1 MIIKRKNNLLRMTD
15 IKDWLPEFEVS
26 AETDTELQEYFLLTP
41 ELEKIINSKY
51 WLLLGRKGTG
61 KTAIYKYL
69 EKSEPSSVNDN
80 IVVSLNFKDYPWPA
94 HKLYKESISGELSA
108 YQKSWRFL
116 FFVKLIS
123 RLVEIKENKSES
135 LSKEL
140 KWARKYIE
148 KVFGNPDPSIMEVL
162 FSKLARIKKLAGPGI
177 ELDEISFDV
186 GEVSFDDVAD
196 NKELQSTLRSN
207 AFTLLSYFE
216 KIFKDNVG
224 DKKFLIILDQLDENW
239 LSGEID
245 EYSKVLINLINVCRN
260 IGTDDTLKKSLKV
273 IPFLRTD
280 IYETLRFNDK
290 NKLYQDSAI
299 VIAWDNDSL
308 DTMFLERV
316 KKYKPSD
323 VELDL
328 SKKSD
333 SLFEASFV
341 RQGTPPFKY
350 ITRRSFFRPRD
361 VITYFNN
368 IRKKHSPNK
377 SGLYTTTELYD
388 AAYDASVSVYNE
400 IIDEWSN
407 QFPEIESLFSVLQTI
422 QVETFIFSEFESKYK
437 LEFPNAT
444 DGDLRKHLNFLFD
457 NSIIGQKKQ
466 GRWEYQSS
474 LPNLKMNIEKPFRTH
489 QSLKY
494 RLQLIESRPSQN
506 DD

>member
-1 MIIKRKNNLLRMTD
+1 MTD
-15 IKDWLPEFEVS
+15 IKEWLPEFEVS

-41 ELEKIINSKY
+41 ELDKIINSKY

-69 EKSEPSSVNDN
+69 EKSIPSKVNN
-80 IVVSLNFKDYPWPA
+80 YNVVSLNFKDYPWPA
-94 HKLYKESISGELSA
+94 HKLYKESIAGELSA

-123 RLVEIKENKSES
+123 RLVEVKEKNSES

-140 KWARKYIE
+140 RWAKKYIE
-148 KVFGNPDPSIMEVL
+148 KIFGNPDPSIMEVL
-162 FSKLARIKKLAGPGI
+162 FSKLARIKKLAGPGF
-177 ELDEISFDV
+177 ELDETSLNV

-196 NKELQSTLRSN
+196 SKELQNMLRSN

-216 KIFKDNVG
+216 TIFIKNVG

-260 IGTDDTLKKSLKV
+260 IGVDDTLKKNLKV

-308 DTMFLERV
+308 DSMFLERV
-316 KKYKPSD
+316 KKYKPAD
-323 VELDL
+323 FELDL
-328 SKKSD
+328 SKKCD
-333 SLFEASFV
+333 CLFEASYV

-361 VITYFNN
+361 VIIYFNN

-377 SGLYTTTELYD
+377 TGLYTTAELYD
-388 AAYDASVSVYNE
+388 AAYEASVSVYNE

-407 QFPEIESLFSVLQTI
+407 QFAEIENLFSVLQTI
-422 QVETFIFSEFESKYK
+422 QVETFTFLEFEHKYK
-437 LEFPNAT
+437 LEFPNASE
-444 DGDLRKHLNFLFD
+444 GDLRRHISFLFD

-466 GRWEYQSS
+466 GRWEYLSS

-494 RLQLIESRPSQN
+494 RLQLTESRPSQN
-506 DD
+506 ED

>member
-1 MIIKRKNNLLRMTD
+1 MTD
-15 IKDWLPEFEVS
+15 IKDWFPEFEVS

-69 EKSEPSSVNDN
+69 EKSPPSLINNS
-80 IVVSLNFKDYPWPA
+80 IVISLNFKDYPWPA
-94 HKLYKESISGELSA
+94 HKLYKESIAGELSA

-123 RLVEIKENKSES
+123 RLIEIKESNSES
-135 LSKEL
+135 LGKEL
-140 KWARKYIE
+140 KWAKKYIE

-162 FSKLARIKKLAGPGI
+162 FSKLARIKRLAGPGFD
-177 ELDEISFDV
+177 LDDTSLNV
-186 GEVSFDDVAD
+186 GEVSFDDVAE

-216 KIFKDNVG
+216 AIFKNNVG

-239 LSGEID
+239 LSGEIE

-260 IGTDDTLKKSLKV
+260 VGIDESLKSNLKV

-280 IYETLRFNDK
+280 IYDTLRFNDK

-308 DTMFLERV
+308 DTMFLERI

-323 VELDL
+323 LELDL

-333 SLFEASFV
+333 VLFEASFV

-361 VITYFNN
+361 VIIYFNN
-368 IRKKHSPNK
+368 IRRKHNPNK
-377 SGLYTTTELYD
+377 TGLYTTTELYD

-407 QFPEIESLFSVLQTI
+407 QFPEIENLFSVLQTI
-422 QVETFIFSEFESKYK
+422 QVETFTYSEFESKYK
-437 LEFPNAT
+437 LEFPSAT
-444 DGDLRKHLNFLFD
+444 EGDLRKHLNFLFD

-466 GRWEYQSS
+466 GRWEYLSS

-494 RLQLIESRPSQN
+494 RLQLIESRPGQN

>member
-1 MIIKRKNNLLRMTD
+1 MTD
-15 IKDWLPEFEVS
+15 IIDWLPEFEVS
-26 AETDTELQEYFLLTP
+26 AETDTELQEYFLQTP
-41 ELEKIINSKY
+41 ELDKIINSKY

-69 EKSEPSSVNDN
+69 ENSEPIQVNDN
-80 IVVSLNFKDYPWPA
+80 IVLPLNFKDYPWPA
-94 HKLYKESISGELSA
+94 HKLYKESIAGELSA

-123 RLVEIKENKSES
+123 RLIEIKEKNSEP
-135 LSKEL
+135 LSKDL
-140 KWARKYIE
+140 KWAKKYIE
-148 KVFGNPDPSIMEVL
+148 KVFGNPDPTILEVL
-162 FSKLARIKKLAGPGI
+162 FSKLARIKKLAGPGMD
-177 ELDEISFDV
+177 LDDTSFNV
-186 GEVSFDDVAD
+186 GEVSFDDVAE

-216 KIFKDNVG
+216 TIFKNNVK
-224 DKKFLIILDQLDENW
+224 DKKFLIVLDQLDENW
-239 LSGEID
+239 LSGEIE

-260 IGTDDTLKKSLKV
+260 IAIDDSLKSNLKV

-280 IYETLRFNDK
+280 IYEILRFNDK

-299 VIAWDNDSL
+299 VISWDNDSL
-308 DTMFLERV
+308 DTMFFERV

-323 VELDL
+323 VVLQTE
-328 SKKSD
+328 KRCD
-333 SLFEASFV
+333 SLFEASYV

-361 VITYFNN
+361 VIIYFNN
-368 IRKKHSPNK
+368 IRKQHKPNRT
-377 SGLYTTTELYD
+377 GFYTTNELYD

-407 QFPEIESLFSVLQTI
+407 QFPEIENLFSVLQTI
-422 QVETFIFSEFESKYK
+422 QVETFSFDDFERKYK
-437 LEFPNAT
+437 IEFLSST
-444 DGDLRKHLNFLFD
+444 EGELRKHLNFLFD

-466 GRWEYQSS
+466 GRWEYLSS

-494 RLQLIESRPSQN
+494 RLQLTESRPGQN

>member
-1 MIIKRKNNLLRMTD
+1 MID
-15 IKDWLPEFEVS
+15 INDWLPEFEVS

-69 EKSEPSSVNDN
+69 EKSEPLAINNN

-123 RLVEIKENKSES
+123 KLIDVKEKNSES

-140 KWARKYIE
+140 KWAKKYIE
-148 KVFGNPDPSIMEVL
+148 KIFGNPDPTIMEVL
-162 FSKLARIKKLAGPGI
+162 FSKLARIKKLAGPG
-177 ELDEISFDV
+177 LDVEETSFNV
-186 GEVSFDDVAD
+186 GEVSFDDVAE

-216 KIFKDNVG
+216 NIFKNNVG
-224 DKKFLIILDQLDENW
+224 DKRFLIILDQLDENW
-239 LSGEID
+239 LTGEID

-260 IGTDDTLKKSLKV
+260 ISIDESLKKNLKV

-280 IYETLRFNDK
+280 IYDTLRFNDK

-299 VIAWDNDSL
+299 VISWENDSL
-308 DTMFLERV
+308 DTMFFERV
-316 KKYKPSD
+316 KKYKPLEL
-323 VELDL
+323 ELDFN
-328 SKKSD
+328 KKCD

-350 ITRRSFFRPRD
+350 ITRRL
-361 VITYFNN
+361 
-368 IRKKHSPNK
+368 HSVF
-377 SGLYTTTELYD
+377 GRLC
-388 AAYDASVSVYNE
+388 
-400 IIDEWSN
+400 I
-407 QFPEIESLFSVLQTI
+407 
-422 QVETFIFSEFESKYK
+422 
-437 LEFPNAT
+437 
-444 DGDLRKHLNFLFD
+444 LNH
-457 NSIIGQKKQ
+457 
-466 GRWEYQSS
+466 R
-474 LPNLKMNIEKPFRTH
+474 
-489 QSLKY
+489 
-494 RLQLIESRPSQN
+494 
-506 DD
+506 